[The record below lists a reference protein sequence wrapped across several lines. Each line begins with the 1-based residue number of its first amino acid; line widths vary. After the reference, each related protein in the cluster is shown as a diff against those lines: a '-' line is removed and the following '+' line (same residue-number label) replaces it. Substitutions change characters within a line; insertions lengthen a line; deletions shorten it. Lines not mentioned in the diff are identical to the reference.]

1 MSIKSI
7 SYFQILSTIGE
18 GGFGSVYLVRSTE
31 NQKIYALKTEPL
43 NSKRK
48 TLEFEIT
55 ILKQLQNCKHFPKYL
70 IDGQEDDHRF
80 LVMELCGP
88 NLTSISQFMPHKYF
102 QLEYL
107 PKLCD
112 EMLSCIEEFHS
123 KGFVHRDIKPQ
134 NFVVR
139 LNGNPVI
146 CLIDYGISKR
156 YIDKATGKHLN
167 ARDHVQ
173 IMGTPLFASPY
184 THDRMDLSRRD
195 DLYSLLYS
203 MCYIS
208 ETGLPWG
215 GQDTIEQMG
224 EMKHKYPL
232 DILLIPLGEAFVEI
246 GKHVESLQYSDTP
259 NYALMHQILR
269 KSITTEKPFQW
280 MALNPTLSPKKS
292 KEIPLEN
299 DPTGFLVENCPFLQ
313 ISKENC
319 LLI

>member
-1 MSIKSI
+1 MSNKTI

-18 GGFGSVYLVRSTE
+18 GGFGSVYMVKSTE
-31 NQKIYALKTEPL
+31 NQEIYALKSEPL

-48 TLEFEIT
+48 TLEFEIS
-55 ILKQLQNCKHFPKYL
+55 ILKQLQKCKHFPKYL
-70 IDGQEDDHRF
+70 IDGEEDDHKF
-80 LVMELCGP
+80 LVMELLGP
-88 NLTSISQFMPHKYF
+88 NLTSISQLMPHKYF

-139 LNGNPVI
+139 LKGNPVI

-156 YIDKATGKHLN
+156 YVDKATGKHLN
-167 ARDHVQ
+167 AREHVQ
-173 IMGTPLFASPY
+173 VMGTPLFASPY
-184 THDRMDLSRRD
+184 THDRVDLSRRD

-208 ETGLPWG
+208 ETGLPWDS
-215 GQDTIEQMG
+215 QDSIEQMG
-224 EMKHKYPL
+224 KMKHTYPL
-232 DILLIPLGEAFVEI
+232 HILLIPLGKAFVEI
-246 GKHVESLQYSDTP
+246 GKLVENLGYSDTP

-269 KSITTEKPFQW
+269 KEFKTEKPFQW
-280 MALNPTLSPKKS
+280 MTLETKHKS
-292 KEIPLEN
+292 KKDKTIPLEN
-299 DPTGFLVENCPFLQ
+299 DPTGFLVENCSFLQ
-313 ISKENC
+313 IKTENC